1 MIGRGARGWAGQ
13 VIEVARRH
21 LLGYLRSPVA
31 LVVAAAFLILE
42 GVSFAALVA
51 GLADP
56 ARPAPLGAVLEGH
69 VVGGFVHWALQLAVL
84 AALAGRLADDRRA
97 GTWEALVTAPVAESA
112 AVVGAWLAGALLYAA
127 LWLSTLA
134 YLAVLIH
141 YAPGGGAGGAGIDL
155 GPVISAYAGELA
167 IGAAGLALA
176 LAASAWTVNTVAA
189 TVAGLGVLL
198 AWLAAGELPTLVP
211 GLAADHPTLA
221 AALLASGP
229 RPVLAALARGE
240 VRVDSALVVIALI
253 VGGLRTAVALG
264 GVGRRRGGAVGLG
277 AIEGGLIT
285 AALVL
290 IAVLAGRAVTPWDAS
305 RAGRNSLRAST
316 IAVLDRV
323 DGPVTVAVLRP
334 GMDQLAP
341 IYAEVDRL
349 LARMARRQ
357 PALRVVRWDPA
368 ADPAG
373 IPAVA
378 AAAALDEHQLV
389 RGGAI
394 VLTRGARQRAIGLLD
409 LAALGRDA
417 LAAPEVSSLRA
428 EAAVGQALAELLDDA
443 PVTVCGVRGHGE
455 LPLGGGGD
463 DDGAGQGDDA
473 DGGWAPVATRLAA
486 DGVAVEDLDLTGDV
500 PARCR
505 VLAVIGPA
513 VPLPGAAALAIDAY
527 LAGGGRVLVAL
538 SGRDVG
544 GPGQPRLPASGLE
557 AVLGARGVD
566 AGAGWV
572 VDDDASV
579 PVPLGFRVVDGYG
592 DHPITA
598 GFAGRRATVWQATR
612 ALAVRGND
620 ATVLVATG
628 PRGHAVD
635 GSGATGRL
643 PLAVAI
649 ERGPARLVV
658 LASAESIAADA
669 AGRGTGGELLATRAI
684 LWLAGRVQ
692 PPAAAGDQAGDRV
705 RLVMTVGERRAVS
718 AVVVVAWPALIV
730 GLIALLGRRRR
741 AG

>member
-141 YAPGGGAGGAGIDL
+141 YAPGGGAGVDL

-211 GLAADHPTLA
+211 GLTADHPTLA
-221 AALLASGP
+221 AALMASGP

-290 IAVLAGRAVTPWDAS
+290 VAVLAGRAVTPWDAS

-323 DGPVTVAVLRP
+323 DGPVTMAVLRP

-443 PVTVCGVRGHGE
+443 PVTVCAVRGHGE
-455 LPLGGGGD
+455 LPLGAGG
-463 DDGAGQGDDA
+463 DGAGQGDDPG
-473 DGGWAPVATRLAA
+473 GGWAPVAARLAA
-486 DGVAVEDLDLTGDV
+486 DGVAVEELDLTGDV
-500 PARCR
+500 PERCR
-505 VLAVIGPA
+505 ALAVIGPA

-527 LAGGGRVLVAL
+527 LARGGRVLVAL

-544 GPGQPRLPASGLE
+544 EPGQPRLPASGLE

-566 AGAGWV
+566 IGAGWV
-572 VDDDASV
+572 VDDDATV

-598 GFAGRRATVWQATR
+598 GFAGRRATVWQASR
-612 ALAVRGND
+612 ALAVRGAD

-635 GSGATGRL
+635 GTGATARL

-692 PPAAAGDQAGDRV
+692 PPAAGADQAGDRV
-705 RLVMTVGERRAVS
+705 RLVMTAGERRAIT

-741 AG
+741 SR

>member
-1 MIGRGARGWAGQ
+1 VIGRGARGWAGQ

-612 ALAVRGND
+612 ALAVRGTD